1 MRAARLRA
9 PRQWELIDADDKDPQ
24 PGSML
29 VRMEQVAL
37 CGSDMP
43 EFHGTPLLY
52 PRPQGGTGHEGL
64 GRVQACPSGSYRE
77 GERVLLWGFGREEG
91 LFQEQVLTTDQ
102 GLLSLPADGEPE
114 VLLMSQLLGTVLRCF
129 RRLGNVLD
137 LHAVVVGQGP
147 AGLLFDAVLRNLGAR
162 TIIGIDPLDYRLE
175 AGRLM
180 GATHTVNPTRDPDLA
195 EAIGDLTG
203 GALADLVVE
212 AVGAETT
219 YGWCADLVR
228 RQGTV
233 IGFGVP
239 DKENHNGVIQLPLL
253 AMQRREVRLVMSVN
267 AGDNPIDDY
276 TNALDWILQGRL
288 DVRPLVS
295 HILPFADIQLAFELA
310 ADKPVDARP
319 VKVVLRF

>member
-9 PRQWELIDADDKDPQ
+9 PRQWELIDVDEKTPQ

-29 VRMEQVAL
+29 VRMEHVAL

-43 EFHGTPLLY
+43 EFHGAPLTY
-52 PRPQGGTGHEGL
+52 PRLQGGTGHEGL
-64 GRVQACPSGSYRE
+64 GIVQACPSGSYRE
-77 GERVLLWGFGREEG
+77 GERVLLWGFDREEG
-91 LFQEQVLTTDQ
+91 LFQEQVLTADR
-102 GLLSLPADGEPE
+102 GLLALPADGEPE

-129 RRLGNVLD
+129 RRIGNVLD

-162 TIIGIDPLDYRLE
+162 TVIGVDPLDYRLE

-180 GATHTVNPTRDPDLA
+180 GATHTVNPNRD
-195 EAIGDLTG
+195 DLTQAVADITG
-203 GALADLVVE
+203 GGLADLVVE
-212 AVGAETT
+212 AVGGETT
-219 YGWCADLVR
+219 YGLCADLVR

-239 DKENHNGVIQLPLL
+239 DKDHHDGITKMPLL

-276 TNALDWILQGRL
+276 ANALDWILQGRL

-295 HILPFADIQLAFELA
+295 HILPFEDIQPAFELA
-310 ADKPVDARP
+310 ADKPIDARP